1 MNTRCIA
8 LVNKKAILIIGL
20 AVLLA
25 APPAMLPEAAAAPPM
40 VITMGLTSRK
50 IWRLARYPR
59 QSGTVTVGLSGIR
72 SVMGKYQLRV
82 SREQTDSLKLT
93 RQTSRGDGRA

>member
-1 MNTRCIA
+1 MTE
-8 LVNKKAILIIGL
+8 KAILTNGFDL
-20 AVLLA
+20 LLA
-25 APPAMLPEAAAAPPM
+25 GPPAMLPEAAAAPPM